1 MSSAIPFREIEVPV
15 YKKYKAVC
23 FLASNVKN
31 CQEIKEN
38 LIKANKDYD
47 YGFINAKN
55 VVSLEQLYS
64 GFYKTV
70 MSQHDGNMKSR
81 TLHTELIYSLSPFK
95 NIMDCLNKF
104 GISKESNSILIVK
117 IVESETLNNDFIKTQ
132 QEHLKSIIDG
142 EFLEITDD
150 SLQEITDIKA
160 LEKNYKLKIRSTK
173 LENNW
178 PSISRNLVSI
188 TQLKGL

>member
-1 MSSAIPFREIEVPV
+1 MSSAIPSREIEVPV

-70 MSQHDGNMKSR
+70 MSQHAGNMKSR

-104 GISKESNSILIVK
+104 GISKDSNSILIVK

-142 EFLEITDD
+142 EFLDITDD

>member
-104 GISKESNSILIVK
+104 GISKDSNSILIVK

>member
-47 YGFINAKN
+47 YGFLNAKN

-104 GISKESNSILIVK
+104 GISKDSNSILIVK
-117 IVESETLNNDFIKTQ
+117 IVESETLNNYFIKTQ
-132 QEHLKSIIDG
+132 QENLKSIIDG

-188 TQLKGL
+188 THLKGL

>member
-81 TLHTELIYSLSPFK
+81 TLHTELLYSLSPFK

-104 GISKESNSILIVK
+104 GISKDSNSILIVK

-142 EFLEITDD
+142 EFLDITDD

>member
-70 MSQHDGNMKSR
+70 MSQHAGNMKSR

-104 GISKESNSILIVK
+104 GISKDSNSILIVK

-142 EFLEITDD
+142 EFLDITDD

>member
-104 GISKESNSILIVK
+104 GISKDSNSILIVK

-142 EFLEITDD
+142 EFLDITDD